1 MKQTLNPA
9 TYQQSEGACPASAD
23 AGAGLT
29 ACLLKNDP
37 ASASTPLW
45 GRAPRASA
53 QQVKWPHIRVREPWS
68 RSESEPS
75 EEGAPVGG
83 GVDATRNRVS

>member
-9 TYQQSEGACPASAD
+9 TYQQSEGACPAALA

-37 ASASTPLW
+37 ASASAQRQRPPKGRGRLSGHTPV
-45 GRAPRASA
+45 
-53 QQVKWPHIRVREPWS
+53 QEPWS
-68 RSESEPS
+68 RSESES
-75 EEGAPVGG
+75 EQGEMLPRSVVLMRPETG
-83 GVDATRNRVS
+83 